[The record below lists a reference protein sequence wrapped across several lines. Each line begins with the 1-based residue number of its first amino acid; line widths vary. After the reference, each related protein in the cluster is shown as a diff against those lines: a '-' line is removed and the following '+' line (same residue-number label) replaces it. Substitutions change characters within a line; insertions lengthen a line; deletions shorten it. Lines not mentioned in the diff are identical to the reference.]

1 MHRVTSHD
9 PAATAPDATTATTDP
24 SAPNAGAE
32 PTQPAPALLE
42 AIERY
47 YDAVPRSSARVED
60 FGPLSLF
67 VAEGTGWP
75 YYARPALGHAGP
87 AVTAEDVRRVRARQR
102 ELGLPEAFEWV
113 AEHDPLLRA
122 AVEEA
127 GLTVHEHPLLVL
139 GPRDGHPDEHGSGR
153 PETHGDGPGDVARP
167 DGVSVRVLA
176 ADDPALAEALAVPHL
191 AFGEP
196 GTGVGSA
203 GPAEL
208 AVRAEALKADGSAE
222 RLAGRITAGMTAL
235 AAAFGDGTALCAG
248 QHNPVGEV
256 TEVAG
261 VGTLPSARRRG
272 LAQAVTAA
280 LVAHARAGGVRTVFL
295 SAADEDVARIYRRAG
310 FRSFATALIAEP
322 AAERAAAPTAEPET
336 GSH

>member
-1 MHRVTSHD
+1 M
-9 PAATAPDATTATTDP
+9 
-24 SAPNAGAE
+24 
-32 PTQPAPALLE
+32 LE
-42 AIERY
+42 AIELY
-47 YDAVPRSSARVED
+47 YDAVPRGSARVED

-75 YYARPALGHAGP
+75 YYARPALGHEGP
-87 AVTAEDVRRVRARQR
+87 AATAADVRRVRARQR

-139 GPRDGHPDEHGSGR
+139 GPQDGHPDGHGG
-153 PETHGDGPGDVARP
+153 TPGP

-196 GTGVGSA
+196 GTGVGNA

-208 AVRAEALKADGSAE
+208 AVRAEALRADGSAE
-222 RLAGRITAGMTAL
+222 RLAGRITAGRTAL

-280 LVAHARAGGVRTVFL
+280 LVAHARAGGARTVFL

-322 AAERAAAPTAEPET
+322 GAEPGAEPDAGPDTEPGAGPDAGPDATATT
-336 GSH
+336 GAH